1 MKSGLQ
7 MALELIELR
16 QAYQEK
22 QRDSAVAAHNY
33 GSAASYEGIAVGL
46 MMAAKIIKEEIK
58 RDELCQ

>member
-22 QRDSAVAAHNY
+22 QRDSAS
-33 GSAASYEGIAVGL
+33 GS
-46 MMAAKIIKEEIK
+46 
-58 RDELCQ
+58 